1 MTDASASQAQD
12 PKDLDPDYEHHGG
25 FPEYGP
31 ATPGPGFGRFV
42 SAMRRLQDLAVS
54 ADPDGDVWDA
64 PGDDAGRAAAR
75 GGAGVWDDAAER
87 AAALADLLAPF
98 QADEGKAPA
107 GRTPDLP
114 GMGSLLLPP
123 WTLTRYAPDGVEMT
137 GYFTRFHVGGNHAVH
152 GGVLPLLF
160 DHMFGM
166 ISHAAGR
173 PISRTAFLHVD
184 YRKIT
189 PIDMPLLV
197 RGRVTSTEGRK
208 AFVSAELVDSD
219 ETVLAEGNG
228 LMVRLLPGQP

>member
-1 MTDASASQAQD
+1 MTDIEPD
-12 PKDLDPDYEHHGG
+12 PKALDPEYEHHGG

-31 ATPGPGFGRFV
+31 ASPGPGFGRFV
-42 SAMRRLQDLAVS
+42 AAMRALQDLAVS
-54 ADPDGDVWDA
+54 ADP
-64 PGDDAGRAAAR
+64 GDD
-75 GGAGVWDDAAER
+75 VWDDAAGR
-87 AAALADLLAPF
+87 VAALVEKLSPF
-98 QADEGKAPA
+98 EAAEGRAPA

-123 WTLTRYAPDGVEMT
+123 WSLTRYGPDGVEMT
-137 GYFTRFHVGGNHAVH
+137 GHFSRFHVGGNHAVH

-184 YRKIT
+184 YRKVT
-189 PIDMPLLV
+189 PIDAPLTV
-197 RGRVTSTEGRK
+197 RGRVSSTEGRK
-208 AFVSAELVDSD
+208 AFVSAELVDA
-219 ETVLAEGNG
+219 EEALLAEGTG

>member
-1 MTDASASQAQD
+1 MTDSE
-12 PKDLDPDYEHHGG
+12 PNPIELDPEYEHHGG

-31 ATPGPGFGRFV
+31 ASPGPGFGRFV
-42 SAMRRLQDLAVS
+42 AAMRRLQDLAVS
-54 ADPDGDVWDA
+54 ADPGD
-64 PGDDAGRAAAR
+64 
-75 GGAGVWDDAAER
+75 GVWDDAADR
-87 AAALADLLAPF
+87 AAALVELLGPS

-189 PIDMPLLV
+189 PIDTPLVV
-197 RGRVTSTEGRK
+197 RGRVTSTNGRK
-208 AFVSAELVDSD
+208 AFVSAELLDRD
-219 ETVLAEGNG
+219 DTVLAEGNG

>member
-1 MTDASASQAQD
+1 MTEPD
-12 PKDLDPDYEHHGG
+12 PKELDPEYEHHGG

-42 SAMRRLQDLAVS
+42 TAMRQLQDLAVS
-54 ADPDGDVWDA
+54 ADP
-64 PGDDAGRAAAR
+64 GDD
-75 GGAGVWDDAAER
+75 VWDDAADR
-87 AAALADLLAPF
+87 AAALVELLGPF

-137 GYFTRFHVGGNHAVH
+137 GYFSRFHVGGNHAVH

-160 DHMFGM
+160 DHLFGM
-166 ISHAAGR
+166 VSHAAGR

-184 YRKIT
+184 YRKVT
-189 PIDMPLLV
+189 PIDAPLAV

-208 AFVSAELVDSD
+208 AFVAAELVDGD
-219 ETVLAEGNG
+219 GAVLAEANG

>member
-1 MTDASASQAQD
+1 MTEPD
-12 PKDLDPDYEHHGG
+12 PKALDPEYEHHGG

-31 ATPGPGFGRFV
+31 ASPGPGFGRFV
-42 SAMRRLQDLAVS
+42 AAMRQLQDLAVS
-54 ADPDGDVWDA
+54 ADP
-64 PGDDAGRAAAR
+64 GDD
-75 GGAGVWDDAAER
+75 VWDDAADR
-87 AAALADLLAPF
+87 AAALVEVLGTFAAE
-98 QADEGKAPA
+98 EGKAPA

-137 GYFTRFHVGGNHAVH
+137 GYFSRFHVGGNHAVH

-184 YRKIT
+184 YRKVT
-189 PIDMPLLV
+189 PIDTPLLV

-208 AFVSAELVDSD
+208 AFVAAELVDGD
-219 ETVLAEGNG
+219 DAVLAEANG

>member
-1 MTDASASQAQD
+1 VTDSELD
-12 PKDLDPDYEHHGG
+12 PKELDPEYEHHGG

-31 ATPGPGFGRFV
+31 ASPGPGFGRFV
-42 SAMRRLQDLAVS
+42 AAMRRLQDLAVS
-54 ADPDGDVWDA
+54 ADP
-64 PGDDAGRAAAR
+64 GDD
-75 GGAGVWDDAAER
+75 VWDDAADR
-87 AAALADLLAPF
+87 AVALVEVLGPF
-98 QADEGKAPA
+98 QAEEGKAPA

-137 GYFTRFHVGGNHAVH
+137 GYFSRFHVGGNHAVH

-189 PIDMPLLV
+189 PVDAPLV
-197 RGRVTSTEGRK
+197 ARGRVTRTEGRK
-208 AFVSAELVDSD
+208 AFVAAELFDSD
-219 ETVLAEGNG
+219 DTVLAEGNG

>member
-1 MTDASASQAQD
+1 MTHPSPEPD
-12 PKDLDPDYEHHGG
+12 PKELDPEYEHHGG

-31 ATPGPGFGRFV
+31 ANPGPGFGRFV
-42 SAMRRLQDLAVS
+42 AAMRALQDLAVS
-54 ADPDGDVWDA
+54 ADP
-64 PGDDAGRAAAR
+64 GDDL
-75 GGAGVWDDAAER
+75 WDDAADR
-87 AAALADLLAPF
+87 AEALVRLLGPF

-123 WTLTRYAPDGVEMT
+123 WTLTKYAPDGVEMT
-137 GYFTRFHVGGNHAVH
+137 GYFSRFHVGGNHAVH

-166 ISHAAGR
+166 VSHAAGR

-184 YRKIT
+184 YRKVT
-189 PIDMPLLV
+189 PIDAPLSV

-208 AFVSAELVDSD
+208 AFVAAELLDGD
-219 ETVLAEGNG
+219 EAVLAEANG

>member
-1 MTDASASQAQD
+1 
-12 PKDLDPDYEHHGG
+12 
-25 FPEYGP
+25 
-31 ATPGPGFGRFV
+31 
-42 SAMRRLQDLAVS
+42 MRRLQDLAVS
-54 ADPDGDVWDA
+54 ADPGDA
-64 PGDDAGRAAAR
+64 
-75 GGAGVWDDAAER
+75 VWDDAADR
-87 AAALADLLAPF
+87 AAALVELLGPF
-98 QADEGKAPA
+98 EADEGKAPA
-107 GRTPDLP
+107 GRTPGLP

-189 PIDMPLLV
+189 PIDTPLAV

-208 AFVSAELVDSD
+208 AFVSAELVDGED
-219 ETVLAEGNG
+219 TVLAEGNG

>member
-1 MTDASASQAQD
+1 VTDFD
-12 PKDLDPDYEHHGG
+12 PRQLDPDYEHHGG
-25 FPEYGP
+25 FPEYAP
-31 ATPGPGFGRFV
+31 ASPGPGFGRFV
-42 SAMRRLQDLAVS
+42 AAMRRLQDLAVS
-54 ADPDGDVWDA
+54 ADPSDDVWDE
-64 PGDDAGRAAAR
+64 AA
-75 GGAGVWDDAAER
+75 DR
-87 AAALADLLAPF
+87 AAALVELLGPYEAE
-98 QADEGKAPA
+98 EGKAPA

-137 GYFTRFHVGGNHAVH
+137 GHFSRFHVGGNHAVH

-184 YRKIT
+184 YRKVT
-189 PIDMPLLV
+189 PIDAPLLV
-197 RGRVTSTEGRK
+197 RGRVTSAEGRK
-208 AFVSAELVDSD
+208 AFVSAELVDGED
-219 ETVLAEGNG
+219 ALLAEANG

>member
-1 MTDASASQAQD
+1 MTHYSSFGSEVRPEDED
-12 PKDLDPDYEHHGG
+12 PEYEHHGG

-31 ATPGPGFGRFV
+31 ASPGAGFRQFV
-42 SAMRRLQDLAVS
+42 ATMRLLQDLAVS
-54 ADPDGDVWDA
+54 ADPGDDVWDE
-64 PGDDAGRAAAR
+64 
-75 GGAGVWDDAAER
+75 AAER
-87 AAALADLLAPF
+87 AAALVELLGPF
-98 QADEGKAPA
+98 QAEEGKAPA
-107 GRTPDLP
+107 GRTPDMP

-123 WTLTRYAPDGVEMT
+123 WTLTRYEPDGVEMT
-137 GYFTRFHVGGNHAVH
+137 GSFSRFHVGGNSAVH

-189 PIDMPLLV
+189 PIDVPLV
-197 RGRVTSTEGRK
+197 IRGRVTRTEGRK
-208 AFVSAELVDSD
+208 AFVSAELLESVDSD

>member
-1 MTDASASQAQD
+1 VTDID
-12 PKDLDPDYEHHGG
+12 PTQLDPEYEHHGG

-31 ATPGPGFGRFV
+31 ASPGPGFGRFV
-42 SAMRRLQDLAVS
+42 AAMRRLQDLAVS
-54 ADPDGDVWDA
+54 ADP
-64 PGDDAGRAAAR
+64 GDDA
-75 GGAGVWDDAAER
+75 WDDAADR
-87 AAALADLLAPF
+87 ATALVELLGPFEAD
-98 QADEGKAPA
+98 QGKAPA

-123 WTLTRYAPDGVEMT
+123 WTLTRYSPDGVEMT
-137 GYFTRFHVGGNHAVH
+137 GYFSRFHVGGNHAVH

-189 PIDMPLLV
+189 PIDAPLAV

-208 AFVSAELVDSD
+208 AFVAAELVDGD
-219 ETVLAEGNG
+219 DTLLAEANG

>member
-1 MTDASASQAQD
+1 VTDASASPGQD

-54 ADPDGDVWDA
+54 ADPDGD
-64 PGDDAGRAAAR
+64 
-75 GGAGVWDDAAER
+75 AGVWGDAAER

>member
-1 MTDASASQAQD
+1 VTELD
-12 PKDLDPDYEHHGG
+12 PKELDPEYEHHGG

-31 ATPGPGFGRFV
+31 ASPGPGFGRFV
-42 SAMRRLQDLAVS
+42 AAMRRLQDLAVS
-54 ADPDGDVWDA
+54 VDPDD
-64 PGDDAGRAAAR
+64 
-75 GGAGVWDDAAER
+75 GVWDDAADR
-87 AAALADLLAPF
+87 AAALVELLGPF
-98 QADEGKAPA
+98 EADEGKAPA

-137 GYFTRFHVGGNHAVH
+137 GWFTRFHVGGNHAVH

-184 YRKIT
+184 YRKVT
-189 PIDMPLLV
+189 PIDTPLAM
-197 RGRVTSTEGRK
+197 RGRVTRTEGRK
-208 AFVSAELVDSD
+208 AFVSAELVDGD
-219 ETVLAEGNG
+219 DTVLAEGNG